1 MNSQKKQSR
10 YPANCGAALLLLV
23 LLFTA
28 GSLLVVTGMSRAIY
42 TDAVGYT
49 RLADTKQN
57 ILTADSG
64 LEDVVYRL
72 REGMDVSDTEVL
84 ALFGAIT
91 TTTTVEVSGELEVE
105 THATTT
111 NRTRKRKMILT
122 EGGVGVAF
130 NYGIQV
136 GEGGIAMKQSASVDG
151 NVYSNGPLVGE
162 SGFNG
167 LITGDAVSAGPTGHI
182 DDVMVT
188 GSAYA
193 HSIEDSEVGADAYYQ
208 FIDGVT
214 QVTGT
219 KYPDSPD
226 QPPGTMPI
234 SDETIDQLKADA
246 EAGGVITCESG
257 TYEIKDVT
265 VTLGP
270 KKIDC
275 DLSISNATVTLKGPV
290 WVAGSMSISQS
301 SQIKLSASLGD
312 SSGVIIADEEDNR
325 LSSSRIELGQSGTY
339 IGRPSDGAYIVFI
352 SRNNSAESGGSVEA
366 ISISNNNPAGDL
378 VHYAPHGQISLANSV
393 HLVEVTAYKISAQN
407 SAQVI
412 YEEGVASL
420 LFSSGPSG
428 GYRIESWSDE
438 T

>member
-10 YPANCGAALLLLV
+10 YPANRGAALLLLV

-28 GSLLVVTGMSRAIY
+28 GSLLIATGMSRAIY
-42 TDAVGYT
+42 TDVVGYT
-49 RLADTKQN
+49 RLSDTKQN
-57 ILTADSG
+57 ILTADSS

-84 ALFGAIT
+84 ALLSATT

-208 FIDGVT
+208 VIDGVT

-219 KYPDSPD
+219 KHPNSPD

-246 EAGGVITCESG
+246 EAGGVTACSSYTISSQ
-257 TYEIKDVT
+257 T

-270 KKIDC
+270 GKINC
-275 DLSISNATVTLKGPV
+275 DVTISGSSIVTLAGSVWVSGSITISNT
-290 WVAGSMSISQS
+290 
-301 SQIKLSASLGD
+301 SQIKLSPVLGPASA
-312 SSGVIIADEEDNR
+312 VMIADNEADR
-325 LSSSRIELGQSGTY
+325 LGSGRIEIANSSQF
-339 IGRPSDGAYIVFI
+339 IGDPDNGAYIVMI
-352 SRNNSAESGGSVEA
+352 SQNNSSESGGSTKA
-366 ISISNNNPAGDL
+366 ITISNNNPAGDVVL
-378 VHYAPHGQISLANSV
+378 YASHGELEISNQAQM
-393 HLVEVTAYKISAQN
+393 VEVTAHKILAQN

-412 YEEGVASL
+412 YEEGLASL

-428 GYRIESWSDE
+428 GYRIESWDDE
-438 T
+438 I

>member
-10 YPANCGAALLLLV
+10 YPANRGAALLLLV

-28 GSLLVVTGMSRAIY
+28 GSLLIATGMSRAIY
-42 TDAVGYT
+42 TDVVGYT
-49 RLADTKQN
+49 RLSDTKQN

-84 ALFGAIT
+84 ALFSATT
-91 TTTTVEVSGELEVE
+91 TTTTVEVSGTLEVE

-111 NRTRKRKMILT
+111 NRTRKRKMVLT

-136 GEGGIAMKQSASVDG
+136 GQGGIEMSNSASVDG
-151 NVYSNGPLVGE
+151 NVYSNGPLVGDN
-162 SGFNG
+162 SMV
-167 LITGDAVSAGPTGHI
+167 IYGDAVSAGASGHI
-182 DDVMVT
+182 DKVDVR

-193 HSIEDSEVGADAYYQ
+193 HTIEKSEVGADAYYQ
-208 FIDGVT
+208 VIDGVT

-219 KYPDSPD
+219 KHPNSPD

-246 EAGGVITCESG
+246 EAGGVTACSSYTISSQ
-257 TYEIKDVT
+257 T

-270 KKIDC
+270 GKINC
-275 DLSISNATVTLKGPV
+275 DVTISGSSIVTLAGSVWVSGSITISNT
-290 WVAGSMSISQS
+290 
-301 SQIKLSASLGD
+301 SQIKLSPVLGPASA
-312 SSGVIIADEEDNR
+312 VMIADNEADR
-325 LSSSRIELGQSGTY
+325 LGSGRIE
-339 IGRPSDGAYIVFI
+339 IGNTSEFIGNPDNGAYIVMI
-352 SRNNSAESGGSVEA
+352 SQNNSSESGGSTKA
-366 ISISNNNPAGDL
+366 ITISNNNPAGDVVL
-378 VHYAPHGQISLANSV
+378 YASHGEIEISNQAQM
-393 HLVEVTAYKISAQN
+393 VEVTAHKILAQN

-412 YEEGVASL
+412 YEEGLASL

-428 GYRIESWSDE
+428 GYRIESWDDE
-438 T
+438 I